1 MTSTSVRVALRVRPL
16 NNKEILQNCSECLTI
31 IPDAPQILI
40 GTDKSFTFDYVFPS
54 DTEQEEIF
62 HDCASPLIDKLMEGQ
77 TGSGKTYSM
86 GTALYGSDIPPEYQG
101 IIPRAISKLFAD
113 LNERKEKNPSYEFE
127 VYVSFLELYNE
138 DFIDLLNK
146 KGKSDLMI
154 REDANSQIYWA
165 GVKEVQVSDSDELL
179 GQLQKGSLCRTVA
192 STDMNMV
199 SSRSHAIFS
208 VILKQT
214 RVENLKEN
222 KENDAPPPETSTTS
236 KRKSKQ
242 KLLTSKVTSKFHF
255 VDLAGSERRTNAVG
269 DRAKEGIAIN
279 GGLLALGNVISA
291 LGDESRK
298 VTHIPYRDSK
308 LTRLLQDSLGGNS
321 QTLMLACVSPADSN
335 FMETLSTLKYANR
348 ARNIKNKVSVN
359 ESYGGNSIEINQLRG
374 QISRLKMEIQTL
386 RAGGCNEETSR
397 KHEEEIESLKNELGM
412 TKWKLKNVEQ
422 ELITTKAERNT
433 LLMEI
438 SFNDQDLSDADR
450 EHRIKTHNIV
460 QGYESE
466 IQDFKNQISELLAA
480 QAFQHLSKSSLAGT
494 TTGRE
499 KGHIKF
505 SDPHIYSSDE
515 DIHNLNNNN
524 NNNNN
529 NKENSEKKGKKK
541 KKRTSIRAD
550 GHFPVSDETSTT
562 KISPVGPSSS
572 HHQLEHVVND
582 QSLEEAKSLFTPY
595 DEDEENIE
603 EEDGEDGENVDGES
617 FKFTRKL
624 RRRSKTR
631 DKLEKAKEQLRQS
644 YMIIKNGGSL
654 HDDPI
659 LSQLIKQPSSTRR
672 TKSENY
678 IDQMI
683 RNHQKEK
690 RRSSSVSFSEIQII
704 EVPEWQESN
713 PQPPQPT
720 RRTSNSGCSVSFS
733 DRPISSGST
742 EYSQDSTDCSS
753 QQQQQNVIALTRM
766 LHQIQADIA
775 VKEQLVS
782 QLERAEQEYTYMR
795 AQYEQK
801 LADMQEAI
809 ITLQQERNSAVKR
822 AQNANTGVSTRDK
835 NSILVE
841 LKSRY
846 EHKMKRLIQEI
857 GELRR
862 KYNEAT
868 QSTTTSKNQNE
879 TMLKSMRAQIE
890 QLKSEKMRAM
900 KRMKDEA
907 ERVREMTER
916 NQREIQNLRRKE
928 KSAQEQKK
936 RFERTSEMQKIMLEK
951 RQEEVLQTNSKLK
964 SVMALLKRTTTP
976 KSITKAIRN
985 HKRQS
990 ISNDEDRKESRRS
1003 SDDISPIYD
1012 EVFASGYDKKKLLDE
1027 AIYKY
1032 ISGRQTLTMMDEW
1045 IVKRNNLQE
1054 EKNELLEKREKIIT
1068 SEIGNELGGDAQAL
1082 DDKIGMITSEI
1093 SYITAKIHSLQ
1104 SSIAAEQEEK
1114 AAENSK
1120 ESEDKSRKNSI
1131 KSSKIKKKLSFLLPE
1146 NATPEAS
1153 YDVAVRILRNLD
1165 EFESYTI
1172 LESFFKDIVDL
1183 KTGDWSRQMTLEQQ
1197 EKTIIDLRKTLL
1209 AMRRA
1214 AVLTTSE
1221 YEKKNRELEEALR
1234 FGGGSLSPSTPEKRE
1249 LQMDDIENSTSNAI
1263 SLFDHKLDQAYAE
1276 VEAEISGT
1284 FGQMGSLSR
1293 RNSYFFDDDAA
1304 YFSSSPLSA
1313 SPLNTGNNR
1322 TSFSSRPPIP
1332 PGWLNLQPREK
1343 VLEQTNETTPDVPTN
1358 PRRKDSGN
1366 SESSGDNNNN
1376 TKRRSSNGR
1385 RLKRPSNGPSTPS
1398 TPKPSTP
1405 KDENISPLERTRSIG
1420 QPLERTRS
1428 SNQHLERAR
1437 AGVQLSS
1444 SRRSSLRDGSGDKR
1458 RSQSSMARR
1467 GSKDHIICDKVHMDV
1482 VHPIV
1487 VSSVS
1492 SGYPGGVEDT
1502 LATLERRR
1510 EEYGESPEPKVQA

>member
-16 NNKEILQNCSECLTI
+16 NNKETLQNCNECLTI

-54 DTEQEEIF
+54 DTEQEEVF
-62 HDCASPLIDKLMEGQ
+62 QDCVSPLIDKFVEGYNVTILAYGQ

-86 GTALYGSDIPPEYQG
+86 GTALDGSNISPEHQG
-101 IIPRAISKLFAD
+101 IVPRAISKLFAV
-113 LNERKEKNPSYEFE
+113 LNKRKEKNPTFDFE

-138 DFIDLLNK
+138 DLIDLLNPPCRENNK

-154 REDANSQIYWA
+154 REDVNSQIYWA
-165 GVKEVQVSDSDELL
+165 GIKEVQVSDPVELL

-192 STDMNMV
+192 STDMNME

-214 RVENLKEN
+214 RVENLEEN
-222 KENDAPPPETSTTS
+222 KENDAPPPETLTAS

-242 KLLTSKVTSKFHF
+242 KSLTSKIISKFHF
-255 VDLAGSERRTNAVG
+255 VDLAGSERLNRTNAVG

-279 GGLLALGNVISA
+279 GSLLALGNVISA

-335 FMETLSTLKYANR
+335 FMETLNTLKYANR

-359 ESYGGNSIEINQLRG
+359 ESYGGNSVEINQLRG

-397 KHEEEIESLKNELGM
+397 KHEEDIKSLQNELGM

-422 ELITTKAERNT
+422 ELITTKAEKNT

-466 IQDFKNQISELLAA
+466 IQDLKNQISELLAA
-480 QAFQHLSKSSLAGT
+480 QASQHPRKSSLAGT
-494 TTGRE
+494 TPGRE

-515 DIHNLNNNN
+515 DIHNLNNNLNN

-541 KKRTSIRAD
+541 KKRTSKKSKTRAD

-562 KISPVGPSSS
+562 KISPIGPSSS
-572 HHQLEHVVND
+572 HHQFEHVNNP
-582 QSLEEAKSLFTPY
+582 SLDDAKSLFTPY
-595 DEDEENIE
+595 EEDEENIE
-603 EEDGEDGENVDGES
+603 EEDGENVDGES

-659 LSQLIKQPSSTRR
+659 LSQLIKQPSST
-672 TKSENY
+672 KSESY

-683 RNHQKEK
+683 PNNQKEK
-690 RRSSSVSFSEIQII
+690 RRSSSVSFSELQTV

-720 RRTSNSGCSVSFS
+720 NTRRTSNSSRSVSFS
-733 DRPISSGST
+733 DQPISPNST
-742 EYSQDSTDCSS
+742 KSSQNSTGCSS
-753 QQQQQNVIALTRM
+753 QQQQNVIALTRM

-801 LADMQEAI
+801 LADMQEAL
-809 ITLQQERNSAVKR
+809 ITLQQERNAAVKR
-822 AQNANTGVSTRDK
+822 AQNASTGISIRDK
-835 NSILVE
+835 NSILTE
-841 LKSRY
+841 LKGRY

-857 GELRR
+857 GELRQ
-862 KYNEAT
+862 KYNETT
-868 QSTTTSKNQNE
+868 QSNTTSKNQNE

-916 NQREIQNLRRKE
+916 NQREIQTLRRKE

-951 RQEEVLQTNSKLK
+951 RQKEVLQTNSKLK

-990 ISNDEDRKESRRS
+990 ISNNTEDGKESRRS
-1003 SDDISPIYD
+1003 SDDLSPIYD

-1032 ISGRQTLTMMDEW
+1032 ISGRQTLTMMDDW
-1045 IVKRNNLQE
+1045 IVRRNNLQE
-1054 EKNELLEKREKIIT
+1054 EKNELLEEREKIIT

-1082 DDKIGMITSEI
+1082 DDKIEMITSEI

-1131 KSSKIKKKLSFLLPE
+1131 KS
-1146 NATPEAS
+1146 N
-1153 YDVAVRILRNLD
+1153 
-1165 EFESYTI
+1165 
-1172 LESFFKDIVDL
+1172 
-1183 KTGDWSRQMTLEQQ
+1183 
-1197 EKTIIDLRKTLL
+1197 
-1209 AMRRA
+1209 
-1214 AVLTTSE
+1214 
-1221 YEKKNRELEEALR
+1221 
-1234 FGGGSLSPSTPEKRE
+1234 
-1249 LQMDDIENSTSNAI
+1249 
-1263 SLFDHKLDQAYAE
+1263 QAYAE
-1276 VEAEISGT
+1276 VEAAVSTGT
-1284 FGQMGSLSR
+1284 LGTPGQIGSLSR

-1304 YFSSSPLSA
+1304 YFFF
-1313 SPLNTGNNR
+1313 T
-1322 TSFSSRPPIP
+1322 
-1332 PGWLNLQPREK
+1332 
-1343 VLEQTNETTPDVPTN
+1343 
-1358 PRRKDSGN
+1358 
-1366 SESSGDNNNN
+1366 
-1376 TKRRSSNGR
+1376 
-1385 RLKRPSNGPSTPS
+1385 
-1398 TPKPSTP
+1398 
-1405 KDENISPLERTRSIG
+1405 
-1420 QPLERTRS
+1420 
-1428 SNQHLERAR
+1428 
-1437 AGVQLSS
+1437 
-1444 SRRSSLRDGSGDKR
+1444 
-1458 RSQSSMARR
+1458 
-1467 GSKDHIICDKVHMDV
+1467 IICKS
-1482 VHPIV
+1482 I
-1487 VSSVS
+1487 
-1492 SGYPGGVEDT
+1492 
-1502 LATLERRR
+1502 
-1510 EEYGESPEPKVQA
+1510 EYW